1 MEKELR
7 AKTTKESGERI
18 AKNWDKPLSLPRAVP
33 KPSSLKKKGRPP
45 KETTE

>member
-1 MEKELR
+1 MNEVRGTIPKD
-7 AKTTKESGERI
+7 AGKRI
-18 AKNWDKPLSLPRAVP
+18 ADNWDKPLSTPQPVP